1 MNDKYEKNNFDPRVF
16 PLCMF
21 YICSIYILFYVYA
34 LEKKEREVKCT

>member
-21 YICSIYILFYVYA
+21 SSIYFLYIFSSTYML
-34 LEKKEREVKCT
+34 